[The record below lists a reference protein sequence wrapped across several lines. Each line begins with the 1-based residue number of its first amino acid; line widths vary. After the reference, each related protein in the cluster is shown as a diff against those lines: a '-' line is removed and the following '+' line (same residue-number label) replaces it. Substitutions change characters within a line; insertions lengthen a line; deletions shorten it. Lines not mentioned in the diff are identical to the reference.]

1 MVSII
6 LTKREHASTPVG
18 LGRRCV
24 MSFSIYKS
32 VFIYRNNEYK
42 TAADV
47 PNRKFETSSCF
58 VEKKTKEGHSNK
70 KNVFKIS
77 SSNKNFILNKCTK

>member
-58 VEKKTKEGHSNK
+58 VEKRLKKGIQIEECFQNLLIKQKFHS
-70 KNVFKIS
+70 
-77 SSNKNFILNKCTK
+77 